1 LLRNCYSILVATL
14 EENLCFMQ
22 RTNFLKTPLFNG
34 YSTVCFT
41 ILVTAIGASV
51 IAYISTSWALAND
64 VLLSNNTNPAPV
76 ETLIA
81 SHTVNSTDK
90 NTTSTTVGGAAPTE
104 PPPQK
109 SVTSRVPNLT
119 AFKEDLLLSPL
130 DQSTKP
136 AIFTS
141 KSNTTTLPTE
151 AVATIPT
158 VLVTPISPQTL
169 AKSVSQLTTDSEY
182 QRQQAVV
189 KFLTAKP
196 SILTVDT
203 LNHKK
208 MVLKSVHHKATNRA
222 SLYVNQQEVMQF
234 RSSLGFLTPFLRS
247 KQAAHRLQLFLRNNG
262 SYNDIQ
268 VVASEAGLVLKLGET
283 TIATVDAKTAAA
295 MGVSVDYLAATWKQ
309 KLRQALGETP
319 AYVTPIWVKK
329 PIEQSGR
336 YLAQGLASWYG
347 PGFHGRLAADGS
359 RFNQHSLTA
368 AHKTLPFGTKLKVT
382 NQRTGQSC
390 VVKVTD
396 RGPFVGHRVIDL
408 SKGAAAAI
416 GMLGSGVAKVRLE
429 VLK

>member
-1 LLRNCYSILVATL
+1 
-14 EENLCFMQ
+14 MQ
-22 RTNFLKTPLFNG
+22 RTNFLKTPLLNS
-34 YSTVCFT
+34 YSTISFT
-41 ILVTAIGASV
+41 ILVTAIVASL
-51 IAYISTSWALAND
+51 IAYISTSWALAKDSLLFND
-64 VLLSNNTNPAPV
+64 TNNTHI
-76 ETLIA
+76 ESIIA
-81 SHTVNSTDK
+81 SSVASNTEK
-90 NTTSTTVGGAAPTE
+90 NELNATIGGAATTE
-104 PPPQK
+104 SPLQK
-109 SVTSRVPNLT
+109 GFSPSRVPNLN
-119 AFKEDLLLSPL
+119 AFKEDLFLSPL
-130 DQSTKP
+130 DQSAKP
-136 AIFTS
+136 AVFSNKPTS
-141 KSNTTTLPTE
+141 PAE
-151 AVATIPT
+151 VVATIPN
-158 VLVTPISPQTL
+158 VLVTPLSPQVL
-169 AKSVSQLTTDSEY
+169 AKSVSQLTEDSEY

-196 SILTVDT
+196 SILEVETP
-203 LNHKK
+203 NHRK
-208 MVLKSVHHKATNRA
+208 MVLKSINYKTTNRA

-268 VVASEAGLVLKLGET
+268 VVASETGLVLKLGES
-283 TIATVDAKTAAA
+283 TIATVDAKTAGA

>member
-1 LLRNCYSILVATL
+1 
-14 EENLCFMQ
+14 MQ

-64 VLLSNNTNPAPV
+64 VLLSNNVNPAPV

-81 SHTVNSTDK
+81 SHTANSTDK

-109 SVTSRVPNLT
+109 SFTSRVPNLT
-119 AFKEDLLLSPL
+119 AFILLSPL

-136 AIFTS
+136 AIFTN

-158 VLVTPISPQTL
+158 VLVTPLSPQTL

-203 LNHKK
+203 PNHKK
-208 MVLKSVHHKATNRA
+208 MVLKSVHYKATNRA

-247 KQAAHRLQLFLRNNG
+247 KQAAHWLQLFLRNNG

-268 VVASEAGLVLKLGET
+268 IVASEEGLVLKLGET
-283 TIATVDAKTAAA
+283 TIATVDAKTATA
-295 MGVSVDYLAATWKQ
+295 MGVSVDYLATTWKQ
-309 KLRQALGETP
+309 KLRQALGEVP
-319 AYVTPIWVKK
+319 AYETPTWVKK
-329 PIEQSGR
+329 PIEQSGH

-347 PGFHGRLAADGS
+347 PGFHGRRAADGS
-359 RFNQHSLTA
+359 RFNQHALTA
-368 AHKTLPFGTKLKVT
+368 AHKTLPFGTKVKVT

-408 SKGAAAAI
+408 SKGAAAAV
-416 GMLGSGVAKVRLE
+416 GMLGSGVAKVTLE